1 MLRFAF
7 CLLQLIIPKENKET
21 GKKSSSSDIIGTS
34 NQQAGVFNLLK
45 VMSAE
50 RFEGLVNIH
59 IWICF
64 LTADWSMLSL
74 SVVAMDTHE

>member
-45 VMSAE
+45 ALSAE

-74 SVVAMDTHE
+74 SVVAMDTQE

>member
-7 CLLQLIIPKENKET
+7 YLLQLIIPKENET

-34 NQQAGVFNLLK
+34 DQQAGVFNLLK
-45 VMSAE
+45 ALSAE

-74 SVVAMDTHE
+74 SVVAMDTQE